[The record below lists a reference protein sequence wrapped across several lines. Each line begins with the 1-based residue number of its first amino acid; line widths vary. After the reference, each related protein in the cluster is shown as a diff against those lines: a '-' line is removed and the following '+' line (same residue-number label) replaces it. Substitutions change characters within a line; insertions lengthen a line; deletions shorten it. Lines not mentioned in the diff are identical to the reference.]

1 MPLIPQIVV
10 LLYAKVL
17 RMIYDQVRHDTL
29 YIMLYTLV
37 TAMAMMASCY
47 LLFRRANAIAPDVTP
62 PIRLRRWTAA
72 FFAVFVVNHVWY
84 MGPTFFLTSSDDIKM
99 ASLVGGLIDSITFF
113 PLAIIVLFTMLQ
125 DRRRPLW
132 PVAVMVAP
140 LTVGMAWGVVSRSEA
155 LVPMLIVYLLLMS
168 IGLIIYMVRELKQY
182 GRWLRDNYADLEHKE
197 VWQSFVVLAI
207 MLLVFCIYAFSD
219 KAQSYEYLLQLI
231 VVVLIGYLLWR
242 VETLSDLSIPLSQ
255 NLSVAEP
262 VTTEAEDLEVNG
274 LSQTNRENIGALLQQ
289 HCIETQLYLQH
300 DLNISQLAKAIGTNR
315 FYLSQYISN
324 QGMTYNAYINGLRI
338 NHFVSL
344 YHEAVAS
351 HRSFSAQQLAQESG
365 FHSYRTFS
373 EVFKRKMRHTVSA
386 WIKTASE
393 RESEREKSG
402 ARIDSAEH
410 KQARPQVKAQ
420 NEG

>member
-1 MPLIPQIVV
+1 
-10 LLYAKVL
+10 
-17 RMIYDQVRHDTL
+17 
-29 YIMLYTLV
+29 
-37 TAMAMMASCY
+37 MAMMASCY

-155 LVPMLIVYLLLMS
+155 LVPMLIVYLLLMG
-168 IGLIIYMVRELKQY
+168 IGLIIYMVREVKRY

-262 VTTEAEDLEVNG
+262 ATTEAEDLEVNG

-324 QGMTYNAYINGLRI
+324 QGMTYNAYINGLRV

-365 FHSYRTFS
+365 FYTYRTFS
-373 EVFKRKMRHTVSA
+373 EAFKRKIGYTVSA
-386 WIKTASE
+386 WIK
-393 RESEREKSG
+393 
-402 ARIDSAEH
+402 
-410 KQARPQVKAQ
+410 AQ
-420 NEG
+420 NEA